1 MAFTL
6 GASLLMRGKAMLLGA
21 GKSAVG
27 NIGKGKIGTPA
38 KKKTIDSKKLLPH
51 SSDSKEQHIISDED
65 VKNISITASKLMEI
79 DTILKGS
86 IALDEMRTKKKKK
99 AKEKKKRNLKEKIG
113 EGLKN
118 VGKGIG
124 DRAKKVGGKAFD
136 WINRLIFGAILIS
149 LFKIVDVIKPILP
162 IIATMVDG
170 VIMIT
175 GWLFNVASTLIH
187 WGYMIYDGIAG
198 FIKNIFGEA
207 GLKVFENLMGALTT
221 FMNAAIMAVMAL
233 LKFKWL
239 RGFAKNIVKR
249 IGKLL
254 TKIPGVKQLGNLAK
268 NIGGKAVNLVKGVG
282 SKVMGVGR
290 KLLGAGKGAAAKGA
304 AKVGGF
310 AVKIFG
316 KAAKVIAPAFKAAKG
331 FIGKFFGKVPIVGP
345 LIIGIISLLSGEPAA
360 QALFKA
366 MGAALGGFLGSF
378 IPIPI
383 LGTLIGETI
392 GVFVGD
398 LIYTLIFGG
407 GLSAVGKKLKDAF
420 KGFFQPIFDFF
431 TNGFSNFT
439 KNFPTFDIP
448 DVGLQDLYV
457 PILKGIGLGKLLE
470 FKIPGKVLGV
480 KVPFVPD
487 DGFSLGQMLDSLPK
501 LPDILG
507 WFARFI
513 PGLNTYVEDGRLMRL
528 PQIWQIANPVFMVK
542 HLAQSFL
549 PDMFGGPSS
558 DNKSSS
564 AQDKEG
570 GEGKDKKKG
579 RDKGLNKGKLVSYL
593 KFKSAEKAAAEKK
606 RKEEAAAAKGEESNN
621 MVKNIQTFMALPLDH
636 KGDIAV
642 SKDQDAKD
650 KSSSLNEYPSY
661 DSQAPQTVTT
671 TMPPAVIPAGEGG
684 SVPTPTSS
692 RSSGQDPFEAFYAH
706 SGGLV

>member
-1 MAFTL
+1 MAL
-6 GASLLMRGKAMLLGA
+6 GSSLLIRGKAMLLGA
-21 GKSAVG
+21 GKRAMGDV
-27 NIGKGKIGTPA
+27 GKGVVDQPA
-38 KKKTIDSKKLLPH
+38 KKKTIDSKKLLP
-51 SSDSKEQHIISDED
+51 SSSKTQHTISDED
-65 VKNISITASKLMEI
+65 VQNISIAATQLMDI

-86 IALDEMRTKKKKK
+86 LVLDKMRAKKEKK
-99 AKEKKKRNLKEKIG
+99 AKEKKKRGLKEKLG
-113 EGLKN
+113 EGMKN
-118 VGKGIG
+118 IGKGIKDNVQKAG
-124 DRAKKVGGKAFD
+124 EKAFD
-136 WINRLIFGAILIS
+136 WINRLLFGVLLIS
-149 LFKIVDVIKPILP
+149 LLKIADVIKPILP
-162 IIATMVDG
+162 IIATTVDG
-170 VIMIT
+170 FIT
-175 GWLFNVASTLIH
+175 MVGWLFSAGSTLIH
-187 WGYMIYDGIAG
+187 WGYQIYDGIAG
-198 FIKNIFGEA
+198 FVKNIFGEG
-207 GLKVFENLMGALTT
+207 GLKVFENLMGLLNT
-221 FMNAAIMAVMAL
+221 FANAAIMAVMAL

-239 RGFAKNIVKR
+239 RNFAKGMVKR
-249 IGKLL
+249 IGKLIM
-254 TKIPGVKQLGNLAK
+254 KIPGVKQIANIAK
-268 NIGGKAVNLVKGVG
+268 NVGGKALNFVKSVG
-282 SKVMGVGR
+282 GKALGIGK
-290 KLLGAGKGAAAKGA
+290 KLLGAGKGAATKGA

-345 LIIGIISLLSGEPAA
+345 LIVGIISLLSGEPAA

-420 KGFFQPIFDFF
+420 KGFFQGIFDFF

-439 KNFPTFDIP
+439 ENFPTFDIP

-487 DGFSLGQMLDSLPK
+487 DGFSLGQMLDSLPR

-528 PQIWQIANPVFMVK
+528 PQIWQIANPLFMVK

-549 PDMFGGPSS
+549 PDIFGGSS
-558 DNKSSS
+558 SGNKSASKQS
-564 AQDKEG
+564 KEIGEGSDSKDDKEAR
-570 GEGKDKKKG
+570 KKKKADELREKILKLKAMMG
-579 RDKGLNKGKLVSYL
+579 LGDKGGDQGYNMMAVVNKD
-593 KFKSAEKAAAEKK
+593 
-606 RKEEAAAAKGEESNN
+606 
-621 MVKNIQTFMALPLDH
+621 TP
-636 KGDIAV
+636 
-642 SKDQDAKD
+642 SKDISFGDTEETDDSLKLSKESGSED
-650 KSSSLNEYPSY
+650 KSGSLSSYPSY
-661 DSQAPQTVTT
+661 DSRSPQTAMIP
-671 TMPPAVIPAGEGG
+671 MPPQVLPVGVGG
-684 SVPTPTSS
+684 DDDSGSMNTSS
-692 RSSGQDPFEAFYAH
+692 GSEEDPFEIFYAH
-706 SGGLV
+706 SGGFV